1 MSEITYLSDVVLS
14 FPCLIEARASTEGS
28 QAKFSGDFIL
38 APNHPGFQQF
48 MQRVAQVAQLK
59 WDENA
64 GPVLQMIQSDRK
76 MRCYGSGQEKIDKKT
91 FKPFTGYD
99 GQMYISANN
108 DIQPRMIQLDGSLAD
123 PANTMLCQ
131 ALARKLYG
139 GCHVNAAVK
148 IWPQENKHGRGIRCE
163 LVAVQFF
170 KDGTP
175 FGDAIPDVTGMFGQV
190 AAPAGNAAS
199 PAGAAVPQ
207 FPGFG
212 FNAPAGGVPQ
222 FAPPPAFAAPAPQAP
237 TFPQFQAPQA
247 APAPQFPAFQMP
259 PFMGQ

>member
-14 FPCLIEARASTEGS
+14 FPSLIEARASTDGG

-59 WDENA
+59 WGENA

-76 MRCYGSGQEKIDKKT
+76 MRCYGAGQEKIDKKT

-99 GQMYISANN
+99 GQMFISANN
-108 DIQPRMIQLDGSLAD
+108 DVQPQMIQLDGSVAD
-123 PANTMLCQ
+123 STNTMLCQ

-139 GCHVNAAVK
+139 GCHVKAAVK

-163 LVAVQFF
+163 LVAIQFL

-175 FGDAIPDVTGMFGQV
+175 FGDATPDVSGMFGQV
-190 AAPAGNAAS
+190 AAPAPGFAS

-207 FPGFG
+207 FPAFG
-212 FNAPAGGVPQ
+212 FQAPAAGVPQ
-222 FAPPPAFAAPAPQAP
+222 FPPPPAFAAPAQQAS
-237 TFPQFQAPQA
+237 A
-247 APAPQFPAFQMP
+247 APQFPAFQMP
-259 PFMGQ
+259 TFLQQ

>member
-14 FPCLIEARASTEGS
+14 FPSLIEARASTDGGV
-28 QAKFSGDFIL
+28 AKFSGDFIL
-38 APNHPGFQQF
+38 PPNHPGFQAF
-48 MQRVAQVAQLK
+48 MQRVAVVAQAK
-59 WDENA
+59 WGENA

-76 MRCYGSGQEKIDKKT
+76 MRCYGAGQEKIDKKT
-91 FKPFTGYD
+91 FKPFTGYE

-108 DIQPRMIQLDGSLAD
+108 DIQPQMIQLDGSLAD

-175 FGDAIPDVTGMFGQV
+175 FGDAVPDVTGMFGQV
-190 AAPAGNAAS
+190 AAPAGNAAT

-212 FNAPAGGVPQ
+212 FQGPGAGVGLPQ
-222 FAPPPAFAAPAPQAP
+222 FPPPPAFAAPAPQAP
-237 TFPQFQAPQA
+237 AAPQ
-247 APAPQFPAFQMP
+247 APQFPAFQMP
-259 PFMGQ
+259 SFLG

>member
-14 FPCLIEARASTEGS
+14 FPSLIEARASTDGG

-59 WDENA
+59 WGENA

-76 MRCYGSGQEKIDKKT
+76 MRCYGAGQEKIDKKT

-99 GQMYISANN
+99 GQMFISANN
-108 DIQPRMIQLDGSLAD
+108 DVQPQMIQLDGSVAD
-123 PANTMLCQ
+123 STNTMLCQ

-163 LVAVQFF
+163 LVAIQFL

-175 FGDAIPDVTGMFGQV
+175 FGDATPDVSGMFGQV
-190 AAPAGNAAS
+190 AAPAPGFAS

-207 FPGFG
+207 FPAFG
-212 FNAPAGGVPQ
+212 FQAPAAGVPQ
-222 FAPPPAFAAPAPQAP
+222 FPPPPAFAAPAQQAS
-237 TFPQFQAPQA
+237 A
-247 APAPQFPAFQMP
+247 APQFPAFQMP
-259 PFMGQ
+259 TFLQQ